1 MITPG
6 ESTFTEV
13 DEVSQSHL
21 PSWASEDQADCQDDS
36 GRTYVLDFKGSRE
49 KFFVSYF
56 VTDWFSAISGLGSH

>member
-21 PSWASEDQADCQDDS
+21 PSWSTEDQADFQDDS
-36 GRTYVLDFKGSRE
+36 GRTYVLEFKRSRE

-56 VTDWFSAISGLGSH
+56 VIDRFSAISGLGSH